1 MLALRNIAP
10 WRRRELRR
18 TPGYALDQTIDRM
31 FEDFFADFDRSAI
44 RPFGEGA
51 TFSPSLDLS
60 ESDSEI
66 KVTAELPGM
75 DENDVNVSL
84 AHNVLTISGEKK
96 DEHEE
101 KNENFHRIER
111 SYGSF
116 KRSVTLL
123 QEVDPDSVEATFKN
137 GVLTVV
143 LPKTR
148 KAQEEVKKIQVKA
161 SKS

>member
-1 MLALRNIAP
+1 MLALRRNIAP

-18 TPGYALDQTIDRM
+18 TPGYALDQTINRL
-31 FEDFFADFDRSAI
+31 FEDFFNDFDRFGM
-44 RPFGEGA
+44 RPFAEGSA
-51 TFSPSLDLS
+51 FSPSLDLS
-60 ESDSEI
+60 ETDSEF
-66 KVTAELPGM
+66 KVSAELPGL

-101 KNENFHRIER
+101 EKENFRRIER

-116 KRSVTLL
+116 KRSVALPE
-123 QEVDPDSVEATFKN
+123 EVDPDNVEATFKN

-143 LPKTR
+143 LPKTT
-148 KAQEEVKKIQVKA
+148 KAQEEVKRI
-161 SKS
+161 

>member
-18 TPGYALDQTIDRM
+18 TPNYALDQTINRM
-31 FEDFFADFDRSAI
+31 FDDFFADFDRFGV
-44 RPFGEGA
+44 RPFAEG
-51 TFSPSLDLS
+51 TSFSPSIDLS
-60 ESDSEI
+60 ETDSEV
-66 KVTAELPGM
+66 KVVAELPGLG
-75 DENDVNVSL
+75 ENDVNVSL

-101 KNENFHRIER
+101 EKENFHLIER
-111 SYGSF
+111 SYGTF
-116 KRSVTLL
+116 KRSVALS
-123 QEVDPDSVEATFKN
+123 EEIDPDGVEASFKN

-143 LPKTR
+143 LPKTT

-161 SKS
+161 S

>member
-18 TPGYALDQTIDRM
+18 TPRYALDQTVNRM
-31 FEDFFADFDRSAI
+31 FDDFFADFDHVGM
-44 RPFGEGA
+44 RPFAEGTA
-51 TFSPSLDLS
+51 FSPSIDLS
-60 ESDSEI
+60 ETDSEI
-66 KVTAELPGM
+66 KVLAELPGLG
-75 DENDVNVSL
+75 ENDVSVSL

-101 KNENFHRIER
+101 KKENFHLIER

-116 KRSVTLL
+116 KRSVALPE
-123 QEVDPDSVEATFKN
+123 EVDPDNVEATFKD

-143 LPKTR
+143 LPKTI
-148 KAQEEVKKIQVKA
+148 KAQEEVRKIQVKA
-161 SKS
+161 S

>member
-18 TPGYALDQTIDRM
+18 TPGYALDQSINRM
-31 FEDFFADFDRSAI
+31 FDDFFTDFDRFAM
-44 RPFGEGA
+44 RPFAEGT
-51 TFSPSLDLS
+51 TFSPSIDLS
-60 ESDSEI
+60 ETDSEI
-66 KVTAELPGM
+66 KVVAELPGLG
-75 DENDVNVSL
+75 ENDVNVSL

-101 KNENFHRIER
+101 KKENFHLIER

-116 KRSVTLL
+116 KRSLTLPE
-123 QEVDPDSVEATFKN
+123 EVDPDTVEATFKN

-143 LPKTR
+143 LAKTT

-161 SKS
+161 S